1 MASGGPPCS
10 NFLHHISQETQ
21 RFIYLTW
28 IRNLLNKFLKPNF
41 HLPEKLFYPL
51 PLETYTLC
59 FWLQVPAPRHW
70 SMQRKFRRVSE
81 ALWTDG
87 LSEPERPR
95 HRGWND
101 VPRPGF
107 MTGWVFQYR
116 LTVAAIRKWCYIMCV
131 CACYVFFYIRYW
143 GMWSYMFP
151 IHWSMK
157 KEGYPPWFTIILGK
171 HGVALWYE
179 QSVTDNHRV

>member
-28 IRNLLNKFLKPNF
+28 IRNLLNKFFKPNF

-131 CACYVFFYIRYW
+131 CVCVLCVFL
-143 GMWSYMFP
+143 
-151 IHWSMK
+151 HQ
-157 KEGYPPWFTIILGK
+157 ILGNVIVHVSHSLVDEK
-171 HGVALWYE
+171 RGISAVIH
-179 QSVTDNHRV
+179 NHSG